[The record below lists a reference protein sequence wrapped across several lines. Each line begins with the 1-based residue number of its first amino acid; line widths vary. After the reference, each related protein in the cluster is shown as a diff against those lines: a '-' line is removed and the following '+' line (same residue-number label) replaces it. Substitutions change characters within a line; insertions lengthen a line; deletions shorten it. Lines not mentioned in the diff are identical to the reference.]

1 MGNNVKVT
9 QLENKYTQLD
19 KSIAIMQK
27 DISSLLRSSEN
38 TQKDIKSILDNINS
52 IDLIKSI
59 AEENKKEIKKINE
72 LLRNYESVKNLVFGA
87 VGFILFA
94 VLGAVVSL
102 TLVSA

>member
-1 MGNNVKVT
+1 MENNVKVT
-9 QLENKYTQLD
+9 QLESKYTQLD